1 MLNIENIFLIVFI
14 ISLLGFLMSGFPVA
28 FVLGGVSLAM
38 AGLGIMAGHFD
49 ASYLIAMPQR
59 IFAAMNNDILLAV
72 PLFVCMG
79 ALLERS
85 GIATELLDGIGR
97 LFGRKRGGLGYAVT
111 LVGAMLAASTG
122 IVGAT
127 VTTMALLSLP
137 VMLKWG
143 YSKRLASGAI
153 CAAGTLGQIIPPS
166 LVLILLADTISAAY
180 QKAQLEKGVFSPETI
195 SISDLFAGAIVPGI
209 ILVLAFLVYQIV
221 LSYFNPDVSPAPPV
235 DEDVADINT
244 GGLLIRLL
252 PPLALIIG
260 VLGSILSGVATPTE
274 SAAIGAVGAILLAG
288 FSREKRIYANIG
300 LLLLFLAVTFKVFL
314 LPIFEMSLF
323 IERFFLALIMLAF
336 TGILLIALR
345 NLLRDDKLSEIC
357 TETSR
362 LSAMVFMIL
371 IGAAML
377 SLVFRGFGGEE
388 VVAHLIKSVPGGPLA
403 ALASVM
409 LIMFI
414 LGFILDF
421 IEVIFVIVP
430 TVAPVLLMADIDPI
444 WLAILISLNLQ
455 TSFLTPPFGFA
466 LFYFRSSA
474 PPEISTKDIYMGVL
488 PFIGLQLL
496 VLLLVALFP
505 KVSIWLP
512 YALR

>member
-1 MLNIENIFLIVFI
+1 MELADLFLTAFVIA
-14 ISLLGFLMSGFPVA
+14 LLACLMSGFPVA
-28 FVLGGVSLAM
+28 FVLGGVSLLM
-38 AGLGIMAGHFD
+38 AGLGALFGVFD
-49 ASYLIAMPQR
+49 TSFLIAMPQR

-72 PLFVCMG
+72 PLFVFMG
-79 ALLERS
+79 AMLERS

-97 LFGRKRGGLGYAVT
+97 LFGRRRGGLGYAVT
-111 LVGAMLAASTG
+111 LVGALLAASTG

-143 YSKRLASGAI
+143 YSKRLASGSI

-166 LVLILLADTISAAY
+166 LVLVLLADTISAAY
-180 QKAQLEKGVFSPETI
+180 QKSQLEQGVFSPETV
-195 SISDLFAGAIVPGI
+195 SISDLFAGAIVPGL
-209 ILVLAFLVYQIV
+209 ILVLAFLTYQILLAM
-221 LSYFNPDVSPAPPV
+221 LSPKASPAPQQDDV
-235 DEDVADINT
+235 EDISTVE
-244 GGLLIRLL
+244 LLTRLV

-260 VLGSILSGVATPTE
+260 VLGSILGGVATPTE
-274 SAAIGAVGAILLAG
+274 SASIGAVGAILLAG
-288 FSREKRIYANIG
+288 FGTERRGWANAG
-300 LLLLFLAVTFKVFL
+300 LLLLGFAVILK
-314 LPIFEMSLF
+314 
-323 IERFFLALIMLAF
+323 
-336 TGILLIALR
+336 LLIADLGMGLIAER
-345 NLLRDDKLSEIC
+345 ALVALPVIGFAVLIVIAVGNLLRSGNLDRTCI
-357 TETSR
+357 ETAR

-388 VVAHLIKSVPGGPLA
+388 AVHHMIESVPGGPMT
-403 ALASVM
+403 ALAVVM
-409 LIMFI
+409 LVMFV

-430 TVAPVLLMADIDPI
+430 TVAPVLLLSGIDPI

-474 PPEISTKDIYMGVL
+474 PPEISTRDIYIGVL

-496 VLLLVALFP
+496 VLGLVAAFP
-505 KVSIWLP
+505 NISTWLP